1 MAYSIPLPKRP
12 ETQNEQLFRQ
22 INNTDDAKQRE
33 VTFKSPVEKDSEVL
47 DI

>member
-1 MAYSIPLPKRP
+1 MAYSIPVPRRT

-22 INNTDDAKQRE
+22 AFNTDEAKQRE

-47 DI
+47 DL